1 MEIVNVELKSR
12 SYPIFIGTGLLQ
24 DAASLLKPWIKGK
37 AMIVTD
43 QNVELLYGQTL
54 PASFTENGMTI
65 HMQPMPPGETTKT
78 MDHAMEL
85 YTAALKAGMDR
96 RSCIIALG
104 GGVIGD
110 LAGFVAATY
119 MRGIDFIQIPTS
131 LLAQVDSSVGG
142 KVAVD
147 HPMAKNI
154 IGAFHQPKAVI
165 ADISVLKTLPKRE
178 LSAGLAEVIKYG
190 AGLDEVFFYWLE
202 QHISDIMSLDEA
214 ALAYA
219 VKRSCQIKAGI
230 VQSDE
235 TENGKRA
242 LLNFGHTFGHAI
254 EVEAGYGAYLHG
266 EAVSIGMVY
275 AARLANIMGLTDK
288 SYTERLIK
296 LLKAASLPVEPPGIT
311 MRQLLPAMYH
321 DKKVADGKL
330 TFILPTGIGQT
341 GIFSDIPENLLLKL

>member
-37 AMIVTD
+37 SMIVTD

-54 PASFTENGMTI
+54 SASFAENGMAI
-65 HMQPMPPGETTKT
+65 HMQSMPPGETTKT
-78 MDHAMEL
+78 MDHAMDL
-85 YTAALKAGMDR
+85 YTSALKAGLDR

-165 ADISVLKTLPKRE
+165 ADISALKTLPKRE

-190 AGLDEVFFYWLE
+190 AGLDEAFFYWLE

-219 VKRSCQIKAGI
+219 VKRSCQIKADI

-254 EVEAGYGAYLHG
+254 EVKAGYGAYLHG

-275 AARLANIMGLTDK
+275 AARLANTMKLIDK

-296 LLKAASLPVEPPGIT
+296 LLKAASLPVEAPGIT